1 MGAYVSV
8 TDKEVTTYSYMQG
21 GTPLE
26 NEKYFFVSYNDIIN
40 SK

>member
-1 MGAYVSV
+1 MVAYISA
-8 TDKEVTTYSYMQG
+8 TDKETTSYSYIQG